1 MTARPYLPLRS
12 RATARRAPTRPGE
25 GTPTPLLLRWARKG
39 GITVAGLAMLAGGV
53 AMLVL
58 PGPGLA
64 VIVLGLAVLATEYDW
79 AARLLAEVR
88 QRASRMASPL
98 ADRLRRKRQVPAT
111 G

>member
-12 RATARRAPTRPGE
+12 RATARRAPTRPGA
-25 GTPTPLLLRWARKG
+25 GTATPLLRWARRG
-39 GITVAGLAMLAGGV
+39 GITVAGLGLLAAGV

-64 VIVLGLAVLATEYDW
+64 VIALGLAVLATEYDW

-88 QRASRMASPL
+88 QRASRVARPV
-98 ADRLRRKRQVPAT
+98 ADRLRRKRTAPVT

>member
-1 MTARPYLPLRS
+1 MTAQPFAPLRS
-12 RATARRAPTRPGE
+12 SAVTRLARRPSGADRATP
-25 GTPTPLLLRWARKG
+25 LLRWARKG
-39 GITVAGLAMLAGGV
+39 GITVAGLGLLAAGA

-64 VIVLGLAVLATEYDW
+64 VIALGLAVLATEYDW

-88 QRASRMASPL
+88 QRAARMAGPV
-98 ADRLRRKRQVPAT
+98 ADRLRRKRPAPVT

>member
-12 RATARRAPTRPGE
+12 RAAARRAPTRPG
-25 GTPTPLLLRWARKG
+25 GGPAAPLLRWVRRG
-39 GITVAGLAMLAGGV
+39 GITVAGLVMLAAGV

-64 VIVLGLAVLATEYDW
+64 VIALGLAVLATEYDW

-88 QRASRMASPL
+88 QRAARMAGPL
-98 ADRLRRKRQVPAT
+98 ADRLRRKRQAPVT

>member
-1 MTARPYLPLRS
+1 
-12 RATARRAPTRPGE
+12 
-25 GTPTPLLLRWARKG
+25 
-39 GITVAGLAMLAGGV
+39 VAGLVMLAGGV

-64 VIVLGLAVLATEYDW
+64 VIALGLAVLATEYDW

-88 QRASRMASPL
+88 RRASRM
-98 ADRLRRKRQVPAT
+98 ADRLRRKRQAPVT

>member
-12 RATARRAPTRPGE
+12 RAAARRAPTRPGA
-25 GTPTPLLLRWARKG
+25 GTATPLLRWARKG

-64 VIVLGLAVLATEYDW
+64 VIALGLAVLATEYDW
-79 AARLLAEVR
+79 AARLLAGVR
-88 QRASRMASPL
+88 QRASRVASPL
-98 ADRLRRKRQVPAT
+98 ADRLRRKNRAPVT

>member
-12 RATARRAPTRPGE
+12 RAAARRAPTRPGA
-25 GTPTPLLLRWARKG
+25 GTATPLLRWARKG

-64 VIVLGLAVLATEYDW
+64 VIALALAVLATEYDW

-98 ADRLRRKRQVPAT
+98 ADRLRRRRQAPLT

>member
-12 RATARRAPTRPGE
+12 SAVTRDARRSPAPSTA
-25 GTPTPLLLRWARKG
+25 TPLRRWARKG
-39 GITVAGLAMLAGGV
+39 GITVAGTGILAGGV

-64 VIVLGLAVLATEYDW
+64 VILLGLAVLASEYDW
-79 AARLLAEVR
+79 AARLLAGLR
-88 QRASRMASPL
+88 KRATRMAGPL
-98 ADRLRRKRQVPAT
+98 TERLRRKRPTAAT

>member
-12 RATARRAPTRPGE
+12 RAAARRAPTRPGA
-25 GTPTPLLLRWARKG
+25 GTATPLLRWARKG

-64 VIVLGLAVLATEYDW
+64 VIALGLAVLATEYDW

-98 ADRLRRKRQVPAT
+98 ADRLRRRRQAPIT

>member
-12 RATARRAPTRPGE
+12 RAAARRAPTRPGA
-25 GTPTPLLLRWARKG
+25 GPAVPLLRWARKG
-39 GITVAGLAMLAGGV
+39 GITVAGLVMLAGGV

-64 VIVLGLAVLATEYDW
+64 VIALGLAVLATEYEW

-88 QRASRMASPL
+88 RRASRMASPL
-98 ADRLRRKRQVPAT
+98 ADRLRRKRQAPVT

>member
-12 RATARRAPTRPGE
+12 RATARRAPTRPGA
-25 GTPTPLLLRWARKG
+25 GTATPLLRWARKAA
-39 GITVAGLAMLAGGV
+39 ITAAGLGLLAGGV

-64 VIVLGLAVLATEYDW
+64 VIALGLAVLATEYDW

-98 ADRLRRKRQVPAT
+98 ADRLRRRRQAPIT
-111 G
+111 S